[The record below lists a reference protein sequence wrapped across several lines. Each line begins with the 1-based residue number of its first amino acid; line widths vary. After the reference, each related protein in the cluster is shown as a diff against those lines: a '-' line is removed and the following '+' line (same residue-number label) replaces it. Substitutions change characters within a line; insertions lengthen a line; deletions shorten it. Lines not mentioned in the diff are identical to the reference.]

1 MKIAVVGSGAVG
13 GYYGARLAHA
23 GQEVTFVARGAQL
36 RALRERGL
44 LVWSPL
50 GDLQVHALA
59 ESDTSRVG
67 PVDAVLF
74 AVKTYDLD
82 AAAAM
87 LPPLLG
93 PATVVL
99 TLQNGVDA
107 PEAVAKVVQP
117 AHVLGGTTYIGTS
130 LLAPGVIEQVGT
142 RRLIVFGE
150 AFGGATEV
158 TPRVRA
164 LADVLLAAEI
174 QVEAVA
180 NVQAALWEKLIF
192 LAPLAGFTAST
203 RLAMGGVWSDA
214 HIRQQILETAREIER
229 VARAAGVGVRP
240 DVVSRMQATC
250 DKLPA
255 NMRTSML
262 MDITAGK
269 PLEVEALL
277 GSVVRRGQALGVPTP
292 QTSTL
297 YAVLKPLAGGRLA

>member
-13 GYYGARLAHA
+13 GYYGARLVHS
-23 GQEVTFVARGAQL
+23 GQQVTFIARGAQL

-50 GDLQVHALA
+50 GDFQIQATA
-59 ESDTSRVG
+59 ESDTNRVG
-67 PVDAVLF
+67 PVDVVLF
-74 AVKTYDLD
+74 AVKNYDLE
-82 AAAAM
+82 AAAAL
-87 LPPLLG
+87 LPPLMG
-93 PATVVL
+93 ASTVVL

-107 PEAVAKVVQP
+107 PEAVARTVDP
-117 AHVLGGTTYIGTS
+117 AQVLGGTTYIGTS
-130 LLAPGVIEQVGT
+130 LLAPGLIEQVGT
-142 RRLIVFGE
+142 RRLIVLGE
-150 AFGGATEV
+150 AFGNTTEV

-164 LADVLLAAEI
+164 LADLLLGAGI

-203 RLAMGGVWSDA
+203 RLAMGGVWSDP
-214 HIRQQILETAREIER
+214 HIRQQILDTAREIER
-229 VARAAGVGVRP
+229 VARATGVAVRP
-240 DVVSRMQATC
+240 DVVTRMEATC

-277 GSVVRRGQALGVPTP
+277 GSVVRRGSAAGVPTP

-297 YAVLKPLAGGRLA
+297 YAVLKPLAGGRVA